1 MVEISEKMKESGK
14 IHCQIIYPERTKK
27 KTIIISCSTGYGTA
41 LKLKEMFTKIVPKES
56 SVYFIAQDFE
66 KILQNGLELEV
77 FKTNE
82 VIGLIGTNN
91 PHIDSLPFISIE
103 DLFTDKDNRLLKLLE
118 THTTKELAEVVNN
131 EMIKNLSLNKII
143 DSLTILDSNKII
155 TQIEP
160 CLDSLE
166 RYLNKQLNNSQK
178 LNLYVHISCMIERLM
193 RGKKMDSFPQDGYF
207 RENQEHLGSLISTA
221 FRPIEQLYNIS
232 LPIEEC
238 YYIYNITQNLD

>member
-1 MVEISEKMKESGK
+1 
-14 IHCQIIYPERTKK
+14 
-27 KTIIISCSTGYGTA
+27 
-41 LKLKEMFTKIVPKES
+41 
-56 SVYFIAQDFE
+56 
-66 KILQNGLELEV
+66 
-77 FKTNE
+77 
-82 VIGLIGTNN
+82 
-91 PHIDSLPFISIE
+91 
-103 DLFTDKDNRLLKLLE
+103 
-118 THTTKELAEVVNN
+118 
-131 EMIKNLSLNKII
+131 MIKNLSLNKII

-166 RYLNKQLNNSQK
+166 RYLNRQLNNSQK

-193 RGKKMDSFPQDGYF
+193 RGKKMDSFPKDGYF
-207 RENQEHLGSLISTA
+207 GENQEQLGSLISTA